1 MTLLD
6 IPSPSS
12 SLTIEEFLPTSS
24 TPFYGKDI
32 KDLFYGD
39 IPKVTPRPRDP
50 RELQNTSDSPQ
61 IFKSNLLSVPPL
73 NQGKLALMKF
83 CQLFIQKS

>member
-1 MTLLD
+1 MTVLD

-39 IPKVTPRPRDP
+39 IPKVTPRPIDP

-61 IFKSNLLSVPPL
+61 TFKSNLLSVPPL
-73 NQGKLALMKF
+73 NQGKLGLIKNF
-83 CQLFIQKS
+83 QLLI